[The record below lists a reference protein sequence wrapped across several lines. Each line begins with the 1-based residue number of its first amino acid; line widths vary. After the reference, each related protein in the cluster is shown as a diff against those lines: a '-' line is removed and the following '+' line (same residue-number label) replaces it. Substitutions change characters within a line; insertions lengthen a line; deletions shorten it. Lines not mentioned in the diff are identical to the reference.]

1 MLSPDTRTVA
11 FDLLRPPPG
20 HRLDLAVLTTYTLD
34 LEALLA
40 LPLGVLAH
48 TDGGVEDML
57 TDPLLLTQALREA
70 GDRIHVFVDK
80 TGIAI
85 PGKERALYAML
96 ESSVHPVRAP
106 NGGVFHPKIWVARF
120 ITDDGPPLLRVA
132 ILSRN
137 LTFDRS
143 WDVALASEATPKPRQ
158 KAKPSRPLSDLLKKL
173 PDLATEKLE
182 PRVADRMKALAE
194 EIGRTRFPSPL
205 AEETGRTRFPSPE
218 GFAAPVEFH
227 LLGLSRQKHPWR
239 PLNGGS
245 RILAI
250 APFVNR
256 TALDALLAG
265 TGKGEHVLVSRQE
278 ELDSLPDGTLDAW
291 GKILVLSDAAQ
302 DEPEDGAGT
311 SPTGLHAKII
321 AVEQGWDVTWYV
333 GSANLTAA
341 AFTGRNV
348 EMMAAV
354 TGRRGRRTSNRG
366 YGIDRFLESG
376 FESLCTP
383 YRKDNQ
389 EPEGD
394 DVVQARKRI
403 EEARNALIAAELTV
417 VCSRADES
425 WTWTLKGRVTL
436 PDGVEATTWPISV
449 SEDQA
454 RPLDLPSCWTLPLT
468 RLTAFAAFRLRVRV
482 RGVDDIRMTLRL
494 PASGIP
500 EDRLHQ
506 VLRTLIDSPERFLR
520 FLRALLGGL
529 DGRVDWAKNRG
540 DGSEGGAWGEGFT
553 GETLLEDLVRAAARD
568 PERLKPVRRL
578 IDDLRKTEEGRTIV
592 PDDLF
597 AVWSAVEETL
607 REGNPS

>member
-48 TDGGVEDML
+48 AEGGMEDIL
-57 TDPLLLTQALREA
+57 ADPLLLTQALREA

-80 TGIAI
+80 AGIAI
-85 PGKERALYAML
+85 PGKERALYALL

-106 NGGVFHPKIWVARF
+106 NGGVFHPKVWVARF
-120 ITDDGPPLLRVA
+120 MADDESPLLRVA

-143 WDVALASEATPKPRQ
+143 WDIALASEASPMPRQ
-158 KAKPSRPLSDLLKKL
+158 RAKPSRPLSDLLQEL
-173 PDLATEKLE
+173 PELATEELE
-182 PRVADRMKALAE
+182 PRVAKRMKALAE
-194 EIGRTRFPSPL
+194 EAGRTRFPGP
-205 AEETGRTRFPSPE
+205 G
-218 GFAAPVEFH
+218 GFVAPVEFH
-227 LLGLSRQKHPWR
+227 LLGLSRRQRLWR
-239 PLNGGS
+239 PPTGGF
-245 RILAI
+245 RVLAI

-256 TALDALLAG
+256 TALDALLNG
-265 TGKGEHVLVSRQE
+265 TGEGEHMLVSRQE
-278 ELDSLPDGTLDAW
+278 ELDKLPDGALDAW
-291 GKILVLSDAAQ
+291 GRILVLSDAAEE
-302 DEPEDGAGT
+302 EPEDGPGASA
-311 SPTGLHAKII
+311 SPTGLHAKMI
-321 AVEQGWDVTWYV
+321 AVERGWDVTWYV

-354 TGRRGRRTSNRG
+354 TGRRGRRTGNRG
-366 YGIDRFLESG
+366 NGIDRFLESG
-376 FESLCTP
+376 FENLCTP
-383 YRKDNQ
+383 YRRSDR
-389 EPEGD
+389 EPEDD
-394 DVVQARKRI
+394 DVVQARQRI
-403 EEARNALIAAELTV
+403 EEARDALTAAKLTV
-417 VCSRADES
+417 TCSPAGES
-425 WTWTLKGRVTL
+425 WTWTLKTLKGRITL
-436 PDGVEATTWPISV
+436 PDGVEAAAWPISV

-454 RPLDLPSCWTLPLT
+454 RPLDLPLSWTLPLV
-468 RLTAFAAFRLRVRV
+468 RLTAFAAFRLHVPV
-482 RGVDDIRMTLRL
+482 RGVDDVRMTLRL
-494 PASGIP
+494 PANGMP

-506 VLRTLIDSPERFLR
+506 VLRTLIDSPERFLL
-520 FLRALLGGL
+520 FLRVLLGGL
-529 DGRVDWAKNRG
+529 DGMVDWAKG
-540 DGSEGGAWGEGFT
+540 GSDGSEGGALGEGFA

-578 IDDLRKTEEGRTIV
+578 IDDLRKTEEGREIV

-607 REGNPS
+607 REGTPS

>member
-1 MLSPDTRTVA
+1 MLSPDARTIA

-48 TDGGVEDML
+48 ADGGMEDL
-57 TDPLLLTQALREA
+57 LADPLLLIQALREA
-70 GDRIHVFVDK
+70 GDRVHVFVDE

-85 PGKERALYAML
+85 PGKERELYAML
-96 ESSVHPVRAP
+96 ESSVHPARAP
-106 NGGVFHPKIWVARF
+106 NGGVFHPKVWVARF
-120 ITDDGPPLLRVA
+120 MANDKPPLLRVA

-143 WDVALASEATPKPRQ
+143 WDVALASEATPMPRQ
-158 KAKPSRPLSDLLKKL
+158 RAKPSRPLSDLLHRL

-182 PRVADRMKALAE
+182 QRVAKRVRALAE
-194 EIGRTRFPSPL
+194 EAGRTRFPSP
-205 AEETGRTRFPSPE
+205 EGFPE

-227 LLGLSRQKHPWR
+227 LLGLSRQRLWR
-239 PLNGGS
+239 PLTGGS
-245 RILAI
+245 RVLAI

-256 TALDALLAG
+256 TALDAILAG
-265 TGKGEHVLVSRQE
+265 TGKGEHMLVSRQE
-278 ELDSLPDGTLDAW
+278 ELDKLSDGALDAW
-291 GKILVLSDAAQ
+291 ERIFVLSDAAQ
-302 DEPEDGAGT
+302 EEPEDGADA
-311 SPTGLHAKII
+311 SPTGLHAKMI
-321 AVEQGWDVTWYV
+321 AVEHGWDVTWYV

-354 TGRRGRRTSNRG
+354 AGRRGRKGSSRG

-376 FESLCTP
+376 FEDLCTP
-383 YRKDNQ
+383 YRKDNR

-394 DVVQARKRI
+394 DVVQARQRI
-403 EEARNALIAAELTV
+403 EKARDALIAAGLTV
-417 VCSRADES
+417 DCSPADEF
-425 WTWTLKGRVTL
+425 WTWTLKGRIAL
-436 PDGVEATTWPISV
+436 PDDVEAIAWPISV

-454 RPLDLPSCWTLPLT
+454 RPLDLPSSWTLPLV
-468 RLTAFAAFRLRVRV
+468 RLTAFAAFRLRVPV

-529 DGRVDWAKNRG
+529 DGMVDWAKDGG
-540 DGSEGGAWGEGFT
+540 DGSEGGVWGEGFA

-597 AVWSAVEETL
+597 AIWSAVEETL
-607 REGNPS
+607 REVNPS

>member
-1 MLSPDTRTVA
+1 MLSPDARTVA

-48 TDGGVEDML
+48 ADGGMEDML
-57 TDPLLLTQALREA
+57 ADPLLLTQALREA
-70 GDRIHVFVDK
+70 GDRIHVFADE

-96 ESSVHPVRAP
+96 ESSVHPVHAP
-106 NGGVFHPKIWVARF
+106 NGGVFHPKVWVARF
-120 ITDDGPPLLRVA
+120 VADDEPPLLRAA

-143 WDVALASEATPKPRQ
+143 WDVALASEASPMPEQ
-158 KAKPSRPLSDLLKKL
+158 PAKPSRPLSDLLQAL
-173 PDLATEKLE
+173 PELATEELE
-182 PRVADRMKALAE
+182 PRIAERLKA
-194 EIGRTRFPSPL
+194 L

-218 GFAAPVEFH
+218 GFPDPVEFH
-227 LLGLSRQKHPWR
+227 LLGLSGRQPPWR
-239 PLNGGS
+239 PPTGGF
-245 RILAI
+245 RVLAI

-256 TALDALLAG
+256 TALDALIGAG
-265 TGKGEHVLVSRQE
+265 KKECRLVSRQE
-278 ELDSLPDGTLDAW
+278 ELDKLPDGALDAW
-291 GKILVLSDAAQ
+291 EPISVLADAAQ
-302 DEPEDGAGT
+302 EEPEDDAGT
-311 SPTGLHAKII
+311 SPTGLHAKVI
-321 AVEQGWDVTWYV
+321 AVEHGWDVTWFV

-341 AFTGRNV
+341 AFTGNNV

-354 TGRRGRRTSNRG
+354 TGRRGSRTSHRG

-376 FESLCTP
+376 FEGLCTP
-383 YRKDNQ
+383 YRKNSR

-394 DVVQARKRI
+394 DVVQARRRL
-403 EEARNALIAAELTV
+403 EEARAALIAAELTV
-417 VCSRADES
+417 ACSCVDES
-425 WTWTLKGRVTL
+425 WTWTLKGRITL
-436 PDGVEATTWPISV
+436 PDGVEAAAWPISV
-449 SEDQA
+449 PEDQA
-454 RPLDLPSCWTLPLT
+454 RPLDLPSSWTLPLI
-468 RLTAFAAFRLRVRV
+468 RLTAFAAFRLRVPV

-520 FLRALLGGL
+520 FLQALLGGL
-529 DGRVDWAKNRG
+529 DGTVDWAKG
-540 DGSEGGAWGEGFT
+540 GDDGSEGGAWSEGFT
-553 GETLLEDLVRAAARD
+553 GETLLEDLMRAAARD

-578 IDDLRKTEEGRTIV
+578 IDDLRKTEEGREIV
-592 PDDLF
+592 PDELF

>member
-48 TDGGVEDML
+48 ADGGMEDML
-57 TDPLLLTQALREA
+57 ADPLLLTQALREA

-85 PGKERALYAML
+85 PGKERELYAML
-96 ESSVHPVRAP
+96 ESSVHPVHVP
-106 NGGVFHPKIWVARF
+106 NGGVFHSKVWVARF
-120 ITDDGPPLLRVA
+120 VADDEPPLLRVA

-158 KAKPSRPLSDLLKKL
+158 KAKPSRPLSDLLQEL
-173 PDLATEKLE
+173 PNLATEELD
-182 PRVADRMKALAE
+182 PRVAQRVKA
-194 EIGRTRFPSPL
+194 L
-205 AEETGRTRFPSPE
+205 AEETGRTRFPSPDE
-218 GFAAPVEFH
+218 FVDPVEFH
-227 LLGLSRQKHPWR
+227 LLGLSGQQHPWH
-239 PLNGGS
+239 PLTGGS
-245 RILAI
+245 RVLAI

-256 TALDALLAG
+256 TGLDALLAG
-265 TGKGEHVLVSRQE
+265 TGKGEHMLVSRQE
-278 ELDSLPDGTLDAW
+278 ELDKLPDGALDAW
-291 GKILVLSDAAQ
+291 GRIFVLSDAAEE
-302 DEPEDGAGT
+302 EPEDGAGA

-321 AVEQGWDVTWYV
+321 AVERGWDVTWYV

-341 AFTGRNV
+341 AFTGSNV

-354 TGRRGRRTSNRG
+354 TGRRGRRTGNRG
-366 YGIDRFLESG
+366 NGIGRFLESG
-376 FESLCTP
+376 FKDLCTP
-383 YRKDNQ
+383 YCKDNR
-389 EPEGD
+389 EPEDD

-403 EEARNALIAAELTV
+403 EEARDALTAAKLMVT
-417 VCSRADES
+417 CSPAGES

-436 PDGVEATTWPISV
+436 PDGVEAAAWPISV
-449 SEDQA
+449 AEDRA
-454 RPLDLPSCWTLPLT
+454 RPLDLPSSWTLSLV
-468 RLTAFAAFRLRVRV
+468 RLTVFAAFRLRVPV
-482 RGVDDIRMTLRL
+482 RGVDDVRMTLRL
-494 PASGIP
+494 PAVGMP
-500 EDRLHQ
+500 EERLHQ
-506 VLRTLIDSPERFLR
+506 VLRALIDSPERFLL

-529 DGRVDWAKNRG
+529 DGMVDWAKGGG
-540 DGSEGGAWGEGFT
+540 DGGEGGAWGEGFA
-553 GETLLEDLVRAAARD
+553 GETLLEDLVRSAARD

-578 IDDLRKTEEGRTIV
+578 IDDLRETEEGRKIV
-592 PDDLF
+592 PDDLL
-597 AVWSAVEETL
+597 AVWSAVEEAI

>member
-1 MLSPDTRTVA
+1 MLSPDARTVA

-40 LPLGVLAH
+40 LPLGMLAH
-48 TDGGVEDML
+48 ADGGMEDML
-57 TDPLLLTQALREA
+57 ADPLLLTQALREA

-85 PGKERALYAML
+85 PGKERELYAML
-96 ESSVHPVRAP
+96 ESSVHPVSAP
-106 NGGVFHPKIWVARF
+106 NGGVFHPKVWVARF
-120 ITDDGPPLLRVA
+120 MADDESPLLRVA

-143 WDVALASEATPKPRQ
+143 WDVALASEASPMPRQ
-158 KAKPSRPLSDLLKKL
+158 RARPSRPLSALLQKL
-173 PDLATEKLE
+173 PDLATEELE
-182 PRVADRMKALAE
+182 PRVAKRMKALAE
-194 EIGRTRFPSPL
+194 EIGRTRFP
-205 AEETGRTRFPSPE
+205 GPE
-218 GFAAPVEFH
+218 GFAAPIEFH
-227 LLGLSRQKHPWR
+227 LLGLSRQQRLWR
-239 PLNGGS
+239 PPTGGF

-256 TALDALLAG
+256 TALDELIGAG
-265 TGKGEHVLVSRQE
+265 KEECRLVSRQE
-278 ELDSLPDGTLDAW
+278 ELDKLPDGALDAW
-291 GKILVLSDAAQ
+291 EQIFVLSDAAQ
-302 DEPEDGAGT
+302 EEPEDGAGAGA

-321 AVEQGWDVTWYV
+321 AVEHGWNVTWYV
-333 GSANLTAA
+333 GSANLTEA

-354 TGRRGRRTSNRG
+354 AGRRGRRTSNRG
-366 YGIDRFLESG
+366 HGIDRFLESG
-376 FESLCTP
+376 FEGLCTP
-383 YRKDNQ
+383 YRKDNR

-394 DVVQARKRI
+394 DVVQARQRI
-403 EEARNALIAAELTV
+403 EEARDALIAPEAELRV
-417 VCSRADES
+417 DCSHADES

-436 PDGVEATTWPISV
+436 PEGVEVVAWPISV
-449 SEDQA
+449 AEDRA
-454 RPLDLPSCWTLPLT
+454 RPLDLPSSWTLPLV
-468 RLTAFAAFRLRVRV
+468 RLTTFTAFRLHVPV

-494 PASGIP
+494 PASGLP

-529 DGRVDWAKNRG
+529 DGMVDWAKG
-540 DGSEGGAWGEGFT
+540 GGEGSEGGAWGEGFS
-553 GETLLEDLVRAAARD
+553 GETLLEDLLRAAARD

-578 IDDLRKTEEGRTIV
+578 IDDLRKTEEGRKIV

-597 AVWSAVEETL
+597 AVWSAVEETI
-607 REGNPS
+607 REGIPS

>member
-1 MLSPDTRTVA
+1 MLSPDARTVA

-34 LEALLA
+34 LETLLA

-48 TDGGVEDML
+48 ADGGMEDML
-57 TDPLLLTQALREA
+57 ADPLLLTQALREA
-70 GDRIHVFVDK
+70 GDRVHVFVDE

-85 PGKERALYAML
+85 PGKERELYAML

-106 NGGVFHPKIWVARF
+106 NGGVFHPKVWVARF
-120 ITDDGPPLLRVA
+120 MADDEPPLLRVA
-132 ILSRN
+132 ILSGN

-143 WDVALASEATPKPRQ
+143 WDIALASEASPMPRQ
-158 KAKPSRPLSDLLKKL
+158 RAKSSRPLSDLLRML

-182 PRVADRMKALAE
+182 RRVAMRVRA
-194 EIGRTRFPSPL
+194 L

-218 GFAAPVEFH
+218 GFADPVEFH
-227 LLGLSRQKHPWR
+227 LLGLSRQQRLWHP
-239 PLNGGS
+239 PTGGS
-245 RILAI
+245 RVLAI

-265 TGKGEHVLVSRQE
+265 TGKGEHMLVSRQE
-278 ELDSLPDGTLDAW
+278 ELDKLPDGALDAW
-291 GKILVLSDAAQ
+291 ERISVLSDAAQ
-302 DEPEDGAGT
+302 EEPEDGAGA
-311 SPTGLHAKII
+311 SPTGLHAKMI

-376 FESLCTP
+376 FETLCTP
-383 YRKDNQ
+383 HRKDNR
-389 EPEGD
+389 EPESD
-394 DVVQARKRI
+394 DVVQARQRI
-403 EEARNALIAAELTV
+403 EDARDALIAAGLTV
-417 VCSRADES
+417 VCSRAEEF
-425 WTWTLKGRVTL
+425 WTWTLEGRITL
-436 PDGVEATTWPISV
+436 PDDIEAVAWPISV

-454 RPLDLPSCWTLPLT
+454 RPLDLPSSWTLPLV
-468 RLTAFAAFRLRVRV
+468 RLTAFAAFRLRVPV
-482 RGVDDIRMTLRL
+482 RGVDDVRMTLRL

-529 DGRVDWAKNRG
+529 DGMIDWAKDG
-540 DGSEGGAWGEGFT
+540 SDGSEGGAWGEGFA

-607 REGNPS
+607 REVNPS

>member
-1 MLSPDTRTVA
+1 MLSPDSRTVA
-11 FDLLRPPPG
+11 FDLLRPPSG
-20 HRLDLAVLTTYTLD
+20 RRLDLAVLTTYTLE
-34 LEALLA
+34 LETLLA

-48 TDGGVEDML
+48 ADGGVKDML
-57 TDPLLLTQALREA
+57 DAPLLLTQALREA
-70 GDRIHVFVDK
+70 GDRIHVFVDE

-106 NGGVFHPKIWVARF
+106 NGGVFHPKVWVARF
-120 ITDDGPPLLRVA
+120 IADDEPPLLRVA

-137 LTFDRS
+137 LTDDRS

-158 KAKPSRPLSDLLKKL
+158 KAKPSRPLSDLLQEL

-182 PRVADRMKALAE
+182 PRVAERVK
-194 EIGRTRFPSPL
+194 TL

-218 GFAAPVEFH
+218 GFPERFAAPIEFH
-227 LLGLSRQKHPWR
+227 LLGLSRQKRPWR

-256 TALDALLAG
+256 KALDSLLAG
-265 TGKGEHVLVSRQE
+265 TGKGEHMLVSRQE

-291 GKILVLSDAAQ
+291 RQILVLSDDAQ
-302 DEPEDGAGT
+302 EEPEDGAGT

-321 AVEQGWDVTWYV
+321 AVEQRGDVTWYV
-333 GSANLTAA
+333 GSANLTTA

-376 FESLCTP
+376 FKCLCKP
-383 YRKDNQ
+383 YRKNDQ

-403 EEARNALIAAELTV
+403 EKARDALIAAGLTV
-417 VCSRADES
+417 VCSRAEES
-425 WTWTLKGRVTL
+425 WTWTLKGRITL
-436 PDGVEATTWPISV
+436 PAGVEAAAWPISV
-449 SEDQA
+449 SESQA
-454 RPLDLPSCWTLPLT
+454 RPLDLPSCWTLSLV
-468 RLTAFAAFRLRVRV
+468 RLTAFAAFRLRVPV

-529 DGRVDWAKNRG
+529 DGMVDWAKDGN
-540 DGSEGGAWGEGFT
+540 DGSEGGAWREGFT

>member
-48 TDGGVEDML
+48 AEGGMEDIL
-57 TDPLLLTQALREA
+57 ADPLLLTQALREA

-80 TGIAI
+80 AGIAI
-85 PGKERALYAML
+85 PGKERALYALL

-106 NGGVFHPKIWVARF
+106 NGGVFHPKVWVARF
-120 ITDDGPPLLRVA
+120 MADDESPLLRVA

-143 WDVALASEATPKPRQ
+143 WDIALASEASPMPRQ
-158 KAKPSRPLSDLLKKL
+158 RAKPSRPLSDLLQEL
-173 PDLATEKLE
+173 PELATEELE
-182 PRVADRMKALAE
+182 PRVAKRMKALAE
-194 EIGRTRFPSPL
+194 EAGRTRFPGP
-205 AEETGRTRFPSPE
+205 G
-218 GFAAPVEFH
+218 GFVAPVEFH
-227 LLGLSRQKHPWR
+227 LLGLSRRQRLWR
-239 PLNGGS
+239 PPTGGF
-245 RILAI
+245 RVLAI

-256 TALDALLAG
+256 TALDALLNG
-265 TGKGEHVLVSRQE
+265 TGEGEHMLVSRQE
-278 ELDSLPDGTLDAW
+278 ELDKLPDGALDAW
-291 GKILVLSDAAQ
+291 GRILVLSDAAEE
-302 DEPEDGAGT
+302 EPEDGPGASA
-311 SPTGLHAKII
+311 SPTGLHAKMI
-321 AVEQGWDVTWYV
+321 AVERGWDVTWYV

-354 TGRRGRRTSNRG
+354 TGRRGRRTGNRG
-366 YGIDRFLESG
+366 NGIDRFLESG
-376 FESLCTP
+376 FENLCTP
-383 YRKDNQ
+383 YRKDNR
-389 EPEGD
+389 ESEDD
-394 DVVQARKRI
+394 DVVQARQRI
-403 EEARNALIAAELTV
+403 EEARDALTAAKLTV
-417 VCSRADES
+417 TCSPAGES
-425 WTWTLKGRVTL
+425 WTWTLKGRITL
-436 PDGVEATTWPISV
+436 PDGVEAAAWPISV

-454 RPLDLPSCWTLPLT
+454 RPLDLPLSWTLPLV
-468 RLTAFAAFRLRVRV
+468 RLTAFAAFRLHVPI
-482 RGVDDIRMTLRL
+482 RGVDDVRMTLRL
-494 PASGIP
+494 PANGMP
-500 EDRLHQ
+500 EDRIHQ
-506 VLRTLIDSPERFLR
+506 VLRTLIDSPERFLH

-529 DGRVDWAKNRG
+529 DGMVDWAKG
-540 DGSEGGAWGEGFT
+540 GSDGSEGGAWGEGFA

-578 IDDLRKTEEGRTIV
+578 IDDLRKTEEGREIV

-607 REGNPS
+607 REGSPS

>member
-1 MLSPDTRTVA
+1 MLSPDARTVA
-11 FDLLRPPPG
+11 FELLRPPPG

-48 TDGGVEDML
+48 ADGGLEDL
-57 TDPLLLTQALREA
+57 LADPLLLTEALREA
-70 GDRIHVFVDK
+70 GDRIHVFVDE

-85 PGKERALYAML
+85 PGKERELYALL
-96 ESSVHPVRAP
+96 ETSVHPVRAP
-106 NGGVFHPKIWVARF
+106 NGGVFHPKVWVARF
-120 ITDDGPPLLRVA
+120 IADDEADDEPPRLRVA

-143 WDVALASEATPKPRQ
+143 WDVALASEASPTPGQ
-158 KAKPSRPLSDLLKKL
+158 SAEPSRPLSALLQKL
-173 PDLATEKLE
+173 PDLAADEELE
-182 PRVADRMKALAE
+182 PQIAE
-194 EIGRTRFPSPL
+194 RIKTL

-218 GFAAPVEFH
+218 GFEGPIEFRV
-227 LLGLSRQKHPWR
+227 LGLSPAQEEWHPST
-239 PLNGGS
+239 GGS
-245 RILAI
+245 RVLAI
-250 APFVNR
+250 APFVSQPGLR
-256 TALDALLAG
+256 ALLAG
-265 TGKGEHVLVSRQE
+265 IGKGGHMLVGRQE
-278 ELDSLPDGTLDAW
+278 ELDKLPDGALDAW
-291 GKILVLSDAAQ
+291 DQNAFVLSDAAQ
-302 DEPEDGAGT
+302 EEPEDGAGA

-321 AVEQGWDVTWYV
+321 VVEQGWAVTWYV

-354 TGRRGRRTSNRG
+354 TGRRGHRASNRG
-366 YGIDRFLESG
+366 SGIDRFLDSG
-376 FESLCTP
+376 FQGLCTP
-383 YRKDNQ
+383 YHKDDQ

-403 EEARNALIAAELTV
+403 EEACDALIAADLQV
-417 VCSRADES
+417 DCARADES
-425 WTWTLKGRVTL
+425 WTWTLQGGRVKL
-436 PDGVEATTWPISV
+436 PDGVEAAAWPISV
-449 SEDQA
+449 SEDRA
-454 RPLDLPSCWTLPLT
+454 RPLDLPSSWPLPLT

-482 RGVDDIRMTLRL
+482 RGVDDVRMTLRL

-529 DGRVDWAKNRG
+529 DGMVDWTKGGN
-540 DGSEGGAWGEGFT
+540 DGGEGGAWGDGFA

>member
-1 MLSPDTRTVA
+1 MLSPDARTVA

-20 HRLDLAVLTTYTLD
+20 HRLDLAMLTTYTLD
-34 LEALLA
+34 LETLLA

-48 TDGGVEDML
+48 ADGGMEDML
-57 TDPLLLTQALREA
+57 ADPLLLTQALREA
-70 GDRIHVFVDK
+70 GDRVHVFVDE

-85 PGKERALYAML
+85 PGKERELYAML

-106 NGGVFHPKIWVARF
+106 NGGVFHPKVWVARF
-120 ITDDGPPLLRVA
+120 MADDEPPLLRVA

-143 WDVALASEATPKPRQ
+143 WDIALASEASPMPRQ
-158 KAKPSRPLSDLLKKL
+158 RAKSSRPLSDLLRML

-182 PRVADRMKALAE
+182 RRVAMRVRA
-194 EIGRTRFPSPL
+194 L

-227 LLGLSRQKHPWR
+227 LLGLSRQQRLWHP
-239 PLNGGS
+239 PTGGS
-245 RILAI
+245 RVLAI

-256 TALDALLAG
+256 TALDALLVG
-265 TGKGEHVLVSRQE
+265 TGKGEHMLVSRQE
-278 ELDSLPDGTLDAW
+278 ELDKLPDGALDAW
-291 GKILVLSDAAQ
+291 ERISVLSDSAQ
-302 DEPEDGAGT
+302 EEPEDGAGA
-311 SPTGLHAKII
+311 SPTGLHAKMI

-354 TGRRGRRTSNRG
+354 TGRQGRRTSNCG

-376 FESLCTP
+376 FEDLCTP
-383 YRKDNQ
+383 YRKDNR

-394 DVVQARKRI
+394 DVVQARQRI
-403 EEARNALIAAELTV
+403 EEARDALIAAGLTV
-417 VCSRADES
+417 VCSRVEES
-425 WTWTLKGRVTL
+425 WTWTLKGRIAL
-436 PDGVEATTWPISV
+436 PDDIEAVAWPISV

-454 RPLDLPSCWTLPLT
+454 RPLDLPSSWTLPLV
-468 RLTAFAAFRLRVRV
+468 RLTAFAAFRLHVPV
-482 RGVDDIRMTLRL
+482 RGADDIRMTLRL

-529 DGRVDWAKNRG
+529 DGMVDWAKDG
-540 DGSEGGAWGEGFT
+540 SDGSEGGAWGEGFA

-578 IDDLRKTEEGRTIV
+578 IDDLRKTEEGRMIV

-607 REGNPS
+607 REGEPS

>member
-48 TDGGVEDML
+48 AEGGMEDML
-57 TDPLLLTQALREA
+57 ADPLLLTQALREA

-80 TGIAI
+80 AGIAI
-85 PGKERALYAML
+85 PGKKRRLYAML

-106 NGGVFHPKIWVARF
+106 DGGAFHPKVWVARF
-120 ITDDGPPLLRVA
+120 MADNESPLLRVA

-143 WDVALASEATPKPRQ
+143 WDIALASEASPMPRQ
-158 KAKPSRPLSDLLKKL
+158 RAKPSRPLSDLLREL
-173 PDLATEKLE
+173 PNLTTEELE
-182 PRVADRMKALAE
+182 PRVAKQMKALAE
-194 EIGRTRFPSPL
+194 EAGR
-205 AEETGRTRFPSPE
+205 ARFPSPE
-218 GFAAPVEFH
+218 GFEDPVEFH
-227 LLGLSRQKHPWR
+227 VLGLSRRQRPWC
-239 PLNGGS
+239 PLTGGS
-245 RILAI
+245 RVLAI

-256 TALDALLAG
+256 TALDALLNG
-265 TGKGEHVLVSRQE
+265 TNEGEHMLVSRQE
-278 ELDSLPDGTLDAW
+278 ELDKLPDAALEAW
-291 GKILVLSDAAQ
+291 GRIFVLSDVAEE
-302 DEPEDGAGT
+302 EPEDGAGAR
-311 SPTGLHAKII
+311 PTGLHAKMI
-321 AVEQGWDVTWYV
+321 AVEHGCDVTWYV

-354 TGRRGRRTSNRG
+354 TGRGGRRTGSRG
-366 YGIDRFLESG
+366 NGIDRFLESG
-376 FESLCTP
+376 FENLCTP
-383 YRKDNQ
+383 YRRSDR
-389 EPEGD
+389 EPEDD
-394 DVVQARKRI
+394 DVVQARRRI
-403 EEARNALIAAELTV
+403 EEARDALTAAKLTV
-417 VCSRADES
+417 TCSPAGES
-425 WTWTLKGRVTL
+425 WTWTLQQDASDGRPQLKGRIM
-436 PDGVEATTWPISV
+436 PGGVEAVAWPISV
-449 SEDQA
+449 SEDQG
-454 RPLDLPSCWTLPLT
+454 RPLDLPSSWTLPLV
-468 RLTAFAAFRLRVRV
+468 RLTAFAAFRLRVPV
-482 RGVDDIRMTLRL
+482 RGVDDVRMTLRL
-494 PASGIP
+494 PANGMP
-500 EDRLHQ
+500 EDRIHQ

-529 DGRVDWAKNRG
+529 DGMVDWAKDG
-540 DGSEGGAWGEGFT
+540 IDGSEGGAWGEGFA
-553 GETLLEDLVRAAARD
+553 GETLLEDMVRAAARD

-578 IDDLRKTEEGRTIV
+578 IDDLRKTEEGRKIV

>member
-34 LEALLA
+34 LETLLA
-40 LPLGVLAH
+40 LPLGMLAH
-48 TDGGVEDML
+48 TDGGMEDML

-70 GDRIHVFVDK
+70 GDRIHVFVDE

-96 ESSVHPVRAP
+96 ESSVHPVHAP
-106 NGGVFHPKIWVARF
+106 NGGVFHPKVWVARF
-120 ITDDGPPLLRVA
+120 IADDEPPLLRVA

-143 WDVALASEATPKPRQ
+143 WDVALASEASPMPRQ
-158 KAKPSRPLSDLLKKL
+158 KAKPSQPLSALLQKL
-173 PDLATEKLE
+173 SDPATEELE
-182 PRVADRMKALAE
+182 PQVAKRVKALAE
-194 EIGRTRFPSPL
+194 EIGRTRFPSP
-205 AEETGRTRFPSPE
+205 E
-218 GFAAPVEFH
+218 GFEDPVEFH
-227 LLGLSRQKHPWR
+227 VLGLSRTQREWR
-239 PLNGGS
+239 PSTGGS
-245 RILAI
+245 RVLAI
-250 APFVNR
+250 APFVNQTGLR
-256 TALDALLAG
+256 ALLAG

-291 GKILVLSDAAQ
+291 GQIFVLSDAAQ
-302 DEPEDGAGT
+302 EEPEDGAGA

-333 GSANLTAA
+333 GSANLTTA

-403 EEARNALIAAELTV
+403 EEARDALIAANAKLRV
-417 VCSRADES
+417 DCSPADES
-425 WTWTLKGRVTL
+425 WIWTLKGRVTL
-436 PDGVEATTWPISV
+436 PDGVEAAAWPISV

-454 RPLDLPSCWTLPLT
+454 HPLDLPSSWTLPLV
-468 RLTAFAAFRLRVRV
+468 RLTAFAAFRLRVPV
-482 RGVDDIRMTLRL
+482 QGVDNIRMTLRL

-520 FLRALLGGL
+520 FLRTLLGGL
-529 DGRVDWAKNRG
+529 DGMVDWTKGGN
-540 DGSEGGAWGEGFT
+540 DGSEGGAWGEGFAE
-553 GETLLEDLVRAAARD
+553 ETLLEDLVRAAARD